1 MGQPQTTPSPTPY
14 RMVRASALE
23 PGPALLVVSLPSSTV
38 RGTVARVQR
47 GWTQTV
53 RVQLSSGL
61 ELTLQESSM
70 VGLVDRLP
78 AGRRQAP
85 KGGRR

>member
-1 MGQPQTTPSPTPY
+1 MERPQTTLSPTPY
-14 RMVRASALE
+14 RIVRASALE

-53 RVQLSSGL
+53 RVSSGL

>member
-1 MGQPQTTPSPTPY
+1 MEMPPTAPSSTPY

-53 RVQLSSGL
+53 RVQLSSRL

-78 AGRRQAP
+78 TGPRRT
-85 KGGRR
+85 KGERR

>member
-1 MGQPQTTPSPTPY
+1 MEMPPTAPSPTPY

-78 AGRRQAP
+78 TRPRRT

>member
-1 MGQPQTTPSPTPY
+1 MEMPSIAPSPTPY
-14 RMVRASALE
+14 RMVRANTLE

-47 GWTQTV
+47 DWTQTV

-78 AGRRQAP
+78 AGARRT